1 MKKATFYLTALVFIA
16 IAFVTISFASFNIN
30 LYVNGSWGGD
40 GSGGGVPNGWGFGG
54 ADGSGIAIIKSR

>member
-30 LYVNGSWGGD
+30 LYVNGS
-40 GSGGGVPNGWGFGG
+40 
-54 ADGSGIAIIKSR
+54 